1 MRPQFPCL
9 DMIEKGNVLV
19 LPILL
24 NNVVMILVKLVG
36 FDCNISDIGNVDKKY
51 LFLNITNTGLDPL
64 QGMDYNKWIHYIWW
78 LYSNKVLVVIT
89 IILIVY

>member
-1 MRPQFPCL
+1 MRPKFPCL

-24 NNVVMILVKLVG
+24 NNIVMILVKLVG
-36 FDCNISDIGNVDKKY
+36 FDCNISDICNADRKY
-51 LFLNITNTGLDPL
+51 LFLNITDNELDLL
-64 QGMDYNKWIHYIWW
+64 QEMNYNKWIQYIWW